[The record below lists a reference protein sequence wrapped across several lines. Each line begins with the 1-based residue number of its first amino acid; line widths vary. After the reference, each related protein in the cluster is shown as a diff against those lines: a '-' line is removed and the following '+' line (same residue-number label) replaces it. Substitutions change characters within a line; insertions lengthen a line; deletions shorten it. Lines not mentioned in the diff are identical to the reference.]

1 LNWATLATITTQK
14 MQKRMMMAPCL
25 KKMTI
30 GKINQSKE
38 GTHKTFSILGL
49 LVTMIKKHVV
59 TRMRSHKG
67 QTWLKIVNIKVN
79 VGRSLT
85 ISLSNCC

>member
-1 LNWATLATITTQK
+1 
-14 MQKRMMMAPCL
+14 MAPCL

-49 LVTMIKKHVV
+49 LVTTIKKKHVFI
-59 TRMRSHKG
+59 RMRSHKG
-67 QTWLKIVNIKVN
+67 HDWLKFFNIKVD
-79 VGRSLT
+79 VGKSIA
-85 ISLSNCC
+85 ISSSNCC